1 MGFRLI
7 KRLLQGGSRLL
18 APLTP
23 LRGPRYSLL
32 HNLTSPAS
40 MSSATIPAQNNPE
53 PGMGRKYDEDEDVS
67 KDPYKVSSRDIDS
80 EFGGAEERKKMEK
93 KLVRKID
100 ARMSILV
107 VIWILN
113 AIDRSNAAAARL
125 RGFEED
131 LGLKGQQFAT
141 VLSIFY
147 VGYILM
153 QVPSNMFLNYLGKP
167 SLYLPASMILWGLIS
182 CFTGVAHNFV
192 GVLLARLFLGFAEA
206 TFFPG
211 AFFLLSKWYKRDEL
225 GLRTAILFCGSLS
238 ANAFGG
244 LLAAG
249 ILGGMEGKLGH
260 AAWRWLF
267 YIEGAVT
274 IVVAIIAIFVLPD
287 FPRTMKWL
295 TPAEKRLAELRMI
308 EDAGGDGDHDEDP
321 EAEGFFYGFMLMVK
335 DWKVWWLA
343 VALTAQVVALS
354 FNYYFPTLAATLGYN
369 ATISLL
375 LCAPPWIFA
384 AIVAFLTS
392 RHADKTG
399 ERFFHIAGPFAV
411 GIIGFI
417 IAEVTMNTA
426 ARYIALFLMT
436 QSYAGFIVFWS
447 WCANSLPRP
456 HSKRA
461 ASIALINA
469 CSQLGGIAGSYV
481 WPTKWGRS
489 YRKSYG
495 ICTACFV
502 CTIAMCFVFR
512 QHLISLNRRLDRGEE
527 VDGIR
532 DRKGAT
538 EDGAEIQGDSVGE
551 AQQGR
556 RKGFRFLY

>member
-7 KRLLQGGSRLL
+7 KRLLQAGSRLL
-18 APLTP
+18 APPSTP
-23 LRGPRYSLL
+23 LREPRYSLL
-32 HNLTSPAS
+32 QDSTSPVSAS
-40 MSSATIPAQNNPE
+40 SSTIAAQNYSGPR
-53 PGMGRKYDEDEDVS
+53 MATKYDEGENVS
-67 KDPYKVSSRDIDS
+67 KDPYKVSSRDIDA
-80 EFGGAEERKKMEK
+80 EFGGTEERKKMEK

-131 LGLKGQQFAT
+131 LGLKGQEFAT

-153 QVPSNMFLNYLGKP
+153 QVPSNMLLNYIGKP

-249 ILGGMEGKLGH
+249 ILSGMEGKLGH

-287 FPRTMKWL
+287 FPSTMKWL
-295 TPAEKRLAELRMI
+295 TPAERRLAELRMI
-308 EDAGGDGDHDEDP
+308 EDAGGDDDYDES
-321 EAEGFFYGFMLMVK
+321 EEGSFHGFMLMVK

-343 VALTAQVVALS
+343 VTLTAQVVALS

-384 AIVAFLTS
+384 AIVAFFTS

-481 WPTKWGRS
+481 WPTKWGKS

-532 DRKGAT
+532 DRREESGDAT
-538 EDGAEIQGDSVGE
+538 GSQGGSVE
-551 AQQGR
+551 ESQR
-556 RKGFRFLY
+556 TRKGFRFLY